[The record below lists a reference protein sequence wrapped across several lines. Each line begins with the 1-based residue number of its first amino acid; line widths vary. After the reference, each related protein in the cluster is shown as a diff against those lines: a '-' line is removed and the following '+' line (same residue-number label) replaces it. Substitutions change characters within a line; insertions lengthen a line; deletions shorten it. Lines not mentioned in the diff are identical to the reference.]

1 MLYLLLTSFCAA
13 AIMIAMRLSNG
24 HIKGRFGMLA
34 VNYFIC
40 AVFSWINMGFGSF
53 VPTGDRAA
61 VAVTLG
67 LINGFV
73 YITALSLS
81 QYNIP
86 INGVV
91 LSTVTSRLGGLIV
104 PLAVAI
110 LLLGELP
117 RPVQVVGAV
126 IALVSVVV
134 LNYDK
139 ERMSAGSVLPL
150 VALFVADGSAVA
162 MSKVF
167 NNLGNPAH
175 SANFLLGTF
184 GVACLL
190 CILVALVRREKFGSQ
205 ELLYGTMVGVP
216 NFFAARFLLRALETI
231 PAIIVY
237 PTRCVGGIAIVALF
251 GVLYFGE
258 RLRRHQWYAMA
269 AITVA
274 IVLLN
279 L

>member
-1 MLYLLLTSFCAA
+1 
-13 AIMIAMRLSNG
+13 
-24 HIKGRFGMLA
+24 
-34 VNYFIC
+34 
-40 AVFSWINMGFGSF
+40 
-53 VPTGDRAA
+53 
-61 VAVTLG
+61 
-67 LINGFV
+67 
-73 YITALSLS
+73 
-81 QYNIP
+81 
-86 INGVV
+86 
-91 LSTVTSRLGGLIV
+91 
-104 PLAVAI
+104 
-110 LLLGELP
+110 
-117 RPVQVVGAV
+117 
-126 IALVSVVV
+126 
-134 LNYDK
+134 
-139 ERMSAGSVLPL
+139 
-150 VALFVADGSAVA
+150 VADGSAVA

-184 GVACLL
+184 GVACAL
-190 CILVALVRREKFGSQ
+190 CVLVALVRREPFGLQ

-216 NFFAARFLLRALETI
+216 NFFAARFLLRALESI